1 MSSPEEMFKI
11 LNIKGYDD
19 LFSDIP
25 DSVKKPLKGIG
36 KGKSEMEITLESES
50 VGNLNRSDLRIF
62 LGLGAYERY
71 IPAAVGN
78 IIMRNE
84 FITAYTPYQAE
95 ISQGMLQALF
105 EYQSIICD
113 LTGMEVTNSSMYDG
127 ASGLAEAVRMAY
139 RVNGKSEVLVPENI
153 YKNHLDVIRTYA
165 TGMPIE
171 IKFYDVNHD
180 GTIDLENLKERVN
193 SSTCAI
199 ITYNPSTY
207 GTLDPAVPSIGE
219 IKGDALHIAYYD
231 PISLALIISPG
242 EYDADIAVSEGQQ
255 LGIPLNFGGPYLGLF
270 SFKEKYVRKSPGRLI
285 GETLDHNGKRAY
297 VMTLQTR
304 EQHIRRDKA
313 MSNICTNQAL
323 MALASSVYLS
333 VLGKRGL
340 EYVASKTMENS
351 RKLIST
357 IDSVHGYRTRKSNN
371 PYFSDIIVD
380 VDSTPDL
387 IFSYLQKNGI
397 LGGYPSNMALNGPS
411 GKNGRSVFFAATE
424 MTGEEDMEKLKKVLE
439 VF

>member
-1 MSSPEEMFKI
+1 MTFTDEMFKF

-25 DSVKKPLKGIG
+25 ESVKKPLKGIG
-36 KGKSEMEITLESES
+36 RGKSEMEITLESEA
-50 VGNLNRSDLRIF
+50 VGSLNRWDFTIL

-71 IPAAVGN
+71 IPAAVN
-78 IIMRNE
+78 NVIMRNE

-105 EYQSIICD
+105 EYQSLICD

-127 ASGLAEAVRMAY
+127 PSSLAEAVRMAY
-139 RVNGKSEVLVPENI
+139 RINGKRDVLIPENI
-153 YKNHLDVIRTYA
+153 YRNHLEVLRTYT
-165 TGMPIE
+165 TGVPVNLI
-171 IKFYDVNHD
+171 FYGVAND
-180 GTIDLENLKERVN
+180 GTINIEKLKEMITED
-193 SSTCAI
+193 TCAI
-199 ITYNPSTY
+199 VTYNPSTF
-207 GTLDPAVPSIGE
+207 GIIDHGVNAIRE

-231 PISLALIISPG
+231 PVSLALISSPG
-242 EYDADIAVSEGQQ
+242 EYDADISVSEGQQ

-285 GETLDHNGKRAY
+285 GETVDVNGKRAY

-333 VLGKRGL
+333 VLGNTGL
-340 EYVASKTMENS
+340 EYVATKTMENS
-351 RKLIST
+351 RKLASV
-357 IDSVHGYRTRKSNN
+357 IDSVHGFRTRKTSSM
-371 PYFSDIIVD
+371 YFSDIIVD
-380 VDSTPDL
+380 VDASPEAL
-387 IFSYLQKNGI
+387 FSYLQKNGI
-397 LGGYPSNMALNGPS
+397 LGGYPAASALAGPS
-411 GKNGRSVFFAATE
+411 SGIGRSVFFAATE
-424 MTGEEDMEKLKKVLE
+424 ITRNDTLEKLKKVME